1 MSLEFRRKVM
11 YGDTDV
17 AAISIQAA
25 LFQIVL
31 LG

>member
-1 MSLEFRRKVM
+1 MSLEFRRM
-11 YGDTDV
+11 AMSGDTDV

-25 LFQIVL
+25 LFQIAL